1 LPDPATEAVKKFLKQ
16 LFFRHRCPFIAI
28 EPRPKKTKSDTKT
41 LTNDDLD
48 SIRKMMLSLD
58 KTLRLKNQQ
67 NLEMEEELK
76 SVKAV
81 VKRDASYRIFVK
93 RIAMHVPLE
102 VIKDK
107 FSFFGRIMDIE
118 ENPRAS
124 GIKRSVFITFFER
137 EAVQMTLTTKSLVL
151 IGENLKVMA

>member
-1 LPDPATEAVKKFLKQ
+1 
-16 LFFRHRCPFIAI
+16 
-28 EPRPKKTKSDTKT
+28 
-41 LTNDDLD
+41 
-48 SIRKMMLSLD
+48 
-58 KTLRLKNQQ
+58 
-67 NLEMEEELK
+67 
-76 SVKAV
+76 
-81 VKRDASYRIFVK
+81 
-93 RIAMHVPLE
+93 MHVPLE